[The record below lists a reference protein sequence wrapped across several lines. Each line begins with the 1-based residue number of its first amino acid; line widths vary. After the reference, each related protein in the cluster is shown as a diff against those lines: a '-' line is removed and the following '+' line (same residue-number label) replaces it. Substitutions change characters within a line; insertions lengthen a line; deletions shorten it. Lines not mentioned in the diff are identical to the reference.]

1 MRVTKLI
8 REYVE
13 TEVSKAYAEKTPK
26 EKAYEYMSKSIIDFR
41 SRLSEEIETMTNNAI
56 AKFREENNIPLDVK
70 ITATDYSPFHLD
82 DWNSNIRQQSDKAKR
97 ERLDQRDNKIKDI
110 LLNLELGADRA
121 ELEEM
126 LKHIKD

>member
-26 EKAYEYMSKSIIDFR
+26 EKKYDCTIKSINDFR
-41 SRLSEEIETMTNNAI
+41 ENLTDQVKDFINEAIADFCEENDIPADIKIFKTDNAI
-56 AKFREENNIPLDVK
+56 ISYK
-70 ITATDYSPFHLD
+70 
-82 DWNSNIRQQSDKAKR
+82 DWDSDIRKQSDKARK

-110 LLNLELGADRA
+110 LLNLELGASRA